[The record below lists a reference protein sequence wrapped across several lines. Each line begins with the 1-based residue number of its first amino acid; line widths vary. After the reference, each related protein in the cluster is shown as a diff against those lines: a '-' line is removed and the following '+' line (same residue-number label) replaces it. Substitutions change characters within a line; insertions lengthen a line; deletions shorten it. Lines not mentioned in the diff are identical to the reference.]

1 MKITLSRGFGAYGK
15 AHKRRRKSRKGG
27 RKTAQQTKMGR
38 ASKACKGRG
47 KGFHKCVSKWF
58 QSH

>member
-1 MKITLSRGFGAYGK
+1 MKITLSRGFGAYGRK
-15 AHKRRRKSRKGG
+15 GRKSRRKGG

-47 KGFHKCVSKWF
+47 KGFHACVAKWF
-58 QSH
+58 KSH